1 MSGTSSPMVTR
12 ERLLCSTLSFHTSS
26 RLLSLITRE
35 GTPRPLRSYALSQ
48 GLIASLLTYLWL
60 RREIFTATPMSSRTW
75 RTGPFRVITRR
86 YASSNQSPQIEDTRA
101 NVFPAGCPNIPSS
114 VPCCSSF
121 TTTTG
126 SLMIRFVHLQSLKVL
141 LHKAKKLT
149 SRELSRTTP

>member
-101 NVFPAGCPNIPSS
+101 KRIPSWMS
-114 VPCCSSF
+114 KHPIFCS
-121 TTTTG
+121 
-126 SLMIRFVHLQSLKVL
+126 LLQQLHDDHRFSHDPFCALAEFKSSSAQGQEADES
-141 LHKAKKLT
+141 
-149 SRELSRTTP
+149 